1 VVPDK
6 NTIIKKLVYHRGV
19 STKEFAT
26 ICEGHLSRSKA
37 SGIVLAS
44 NNRRH
49 YKAKPGDVETVMYC
63 LTGLRVPEA
72 ELLHKADELI
82 RVLDSG
88 EIDQAPGKEK
98 LLTAIKVV
106 FGL

>member
-1 VVPDK
+1 MNPDR

-26 ICEGHLSRSKA
+26 ICETHLSRSKA

-49 YKAKPGDVETVMYC
+49 YKAKPGDVEAVIYC
-63 LTGLRVPEA
+63 LTGLEIPEA
-72 ELLHKADELI
+72 ELLSKADELI
-82 RVLDSG
+82 RLLDSG
-88 EIDQAPGKEK
+88 EIGNAPGKERV
-98 LLTAIKVV
+98 LTAIKVV
-106 FGL
+106 LSR